1 MVDILA
7 IVRYNNSLHTKGHKM
22 FTQCIAYAKLVYN
35 KKLNAYKVQ
44 IAFNVH
50 KKLVGT
56 NYKYSFPVQS
66 KCNYVSGDLLAE
78 DLQNEV
84 QRTVAFAQQT
94 LRTTQIVF
102 VD

>member
-1 MVDILA
+1 
-7 IVRYNNSLHTKGHKM
+7 M

-50 KKLVGT
+50 KKLVGDEV
-56 NYKYSFPVQS
+56 KYMFPVQ
-66 KCNYVSGDLLAE
+66 KQCNYVSGDLLAE
-78 DLQNEV
+78 DLQTEV
-84 QRTVAFAQQT
+84 QRTIITAQKS
-94 LRTTQIVF
+94 LRTTNIVF

>member
-1 MVDILA
+1 
-7 IVRYNNSLHTKGHKM
+7 M
-22 FTQCIAYAKLVYN
+22 FTNCIAYAKLVYN

-56 NYKYSFPVQS
+56 NYKYSFPVQA

-84 QRTVAFAQQT
+84 QRTVANAQQT

-102 VD
+102 VE

>member
-1 MVDILA
+1 
-7 IVRYNNSLHTKGHKM
+7 M
-22 FTQCIAYAKLVYN
+22 FTNCIAYAKLVYN

-56 NYKYSFPVQS
+56 NYKYSFPVQA

-84 QRTVAFAQQT
+84 QRTVASAQQT

>member
-1 MVDILA
+1 M
-7 IVRYNNSLHTKGHKM
+7 
-22 FTQCIAYAKLVYN
+22 
-35 KKLNAYKVQ
+35 Q

-56 NYKYSFPVQS
+56 NYKYLFPVQS

-78 DLQNEV
+78 NLEAEV
-84 QRTVAFAQQT
+84 QRTVAYAQQN
-94 LRTTQIVF
+94 LRTTQIVI

>member
-1 MVDILA
+1 
-7 IVRYNNSLHTKGHKM
+7 M
-22 FTQCIAYAKLVYN
+22 FTNCIAYAKLVYN
-35 KKLNAYKVQ
+35 KKLNAYKMQ

-56 NYKYSFPVQS
+56 NYKYLFPVQS

-84 QRTVAFAQQT
+84 QRTVAYAQQS

-102 VD
+102 VE

>member
-1 MVDILA
+1 
-7 IVRYNNSLHTKGHKM
+7 M
-22 FTQCIAYAKLVYN
+22 FTNCIAYAKLVYN
-35 KKLNAYKVQ
+35 KKINAYKVQ

-56 NYKYSFPVQS
+56 SYKHSFPVQA

-78 DLQNEV
+78 NLEAEL
-84 QRTVAFAQQT
+84 QRTIITAQKV
-94 LRTTQIVF
+94 LRTNNIVI